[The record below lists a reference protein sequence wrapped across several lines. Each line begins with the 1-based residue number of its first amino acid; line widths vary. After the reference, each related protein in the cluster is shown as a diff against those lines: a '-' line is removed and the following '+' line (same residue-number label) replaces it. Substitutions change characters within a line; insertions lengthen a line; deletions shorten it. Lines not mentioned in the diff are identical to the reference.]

1 MSKED
6 IIKFEGQVKEVLPN
20 NMFRVTLDTP
30 NSTQHEII
38 AYLSGKMKQNKIKVI
53 SGDKVEVEMT
63 PYDLSKGRISFRH
76 R

>member
-6 IIKFEGQVKEVLPN
+6 IIKFEGIVSEILPN
-20 NMFRVTLDTP
+20 NMFRVAIDMP
-30 NSTQHEII
+30 QDQKHIII
-38 AYLSGKMKQNKIKVI
+38 AYLSGKMKQNRIKVI

>member
-6 IIKFEGQVKEVLPN
+6 TIKFEGIVKEILPN
-20 NMFRVTLDTP
+20 NMFRVMLEMA
-30 NSTQHEII
+30 NEKHEVI

-63 PYDLSKGRISFRH
+63 PYDLKKGRISFRH

>member
-6 IIKFEGQVKEVLPN
+6 TIKFDGIVNEILPN
-20 NMFRVTLDTP
+20 NMFRVILDMP
-30 NSTQHEII
+30 NKKHEVV
-38 AYLSGKMKQNKIKVI
+38 AYLSGKMKQNRIKVI

-63 PYDLSKGRISFRH
+63 PYDLNKGRISFRH

>member
-6 IIKFEGQVKEVLPN
+6 IIKFDGIVNEILPN
-20 NMFRVTLDTP
+20 NMFRVTLDMP
-30 NSTQHEII
+30 NSKHEII

-63 PYDLSKGRISFRH
+63 PYDLNKGRISFRH

>member
-6 IIKFEGQVKEVLPN
+6 TLKFEGTVTEILPN
-20 NMFRVTLDTP
+20 NMFRVNLTENNLKV
-30 NSTQHEII
+30 I

-53 SGDKVEVEMT
+53 AGDRVDIEMT
-63 PYDLSKGRISFRH
+63 PYDLTRGRLTFRH

>member
-6 IIKFEGQVKEVLPN
+6 LIKFDGIVNEILPN
-20 NMFRVTLDTP
+20 NMFRVVLDMP
-30 NSTQHEII
+30 TQKHVIV

-63 PYDLSKGRISFRH
+63 PYDLNKGRISFRY

>member
-6 IIKFEGQVKEVLPN
+6 TIKFDGIVNEILPN
-20 NMFRVTLDTP
+20 NMFRVILDMP
-30 NSTQHEII
+30 NKKHEVV

-63 PYDLSKGRISFRH
+63 PYDLNKGRISFRH

>member
-6 IIKFEGQVKEVLPN
+6 IIKFEGVVREILPN

-30 NSTQHEII
+30 TSKHEII
-38 AYLSGKMKQNKIKVI
+38 AYLSGKMKQNRIKVI

-63 PYDLSKGRISFRH
+63 PYDLSRGRISFRH

>member
-6 IIKFEGQVKEVLPN
+6 IIKFDGIVNEILPN
-20 NMFRVTLDTP
+20 NMFRVLLEMPSEDK
-30 NSTQHEII
+30 HEII
-38 AYLSGKMKQNKIKVI
+38 AYLSGKMKQNRIKVI

-63 PYDLSKGRISFRH
+63 PYDLSRGRISFRH

>member
-6 IIKFEGQVKEVLPN
+6 TIKFDGIVKEILPN
-20 NMFRVTLDTP
+20 NMFRVVLEMA
-30 NSTQHEII
+30 NKQHEVV

-53 SGDKVEVEMT
+53 NGDKVEVEMT
-63 PYDLSKGRISFRH
+63 PYDLNKGRISFRH

>member
-6 IIKFEGQVKEVLPN
+6 TIKFDGIVNEILPN
-20 NMFRVTLDTP
+20 NMFRVILDMP
-30 NSTQHEII
+30 NKKHEIV
-38 AYLSGKMKQNKIKVI
+38 AYLSGKMKQNRIKVI

-63 PYDLSKGRISFRH
+63 PYDLNKGRISFRH

>member
-6 IIKFEGQVKEVLPN
+6 IIKFDGIVNEILPN
-20 NMFRVTLDTP
+20 NMFRVILDMP
-30 NSTQHEII
+30 NKKHEIV
-38 AYLSGKMKQNKIKVI
+38 AYLSGKMKQNRIKVI

-63 PYDLSKGRISFRH
+63 PYDLNKGRISFRH

>member
-1 MSKED
+1 MSKEEVL
-6 IIKFEGQVKEVLPN
+6 KFDGQVIDVLPN
-20 NMFRVTLDTP
+20 NMFRVTIDTL
-30 NSTQHEII
+30 NEHQII

-53 SGDKVEVEMT
+53 IGDRVEVEMT